1 MWLQNSII
9 WTWHSPC
16 AADNIRAERSDNY
29 GRFLSHTPLT
39 ALACPS
45 PISHGVGPFRRAA
58 LMQGFQR
65 GKIIC
70 WKLRGMGCSL
80 EKKASASLSVIIL
93 KCLSEV
99 VSPEHFPEKT
109 QILYWVEWGPEFWDT
124 MVQFSLWNNSWN
136 TMKLDTYHCPA
147 SKNLIISLGFYYIFA
162 VEIGRKYSWWQMQCL
177 KANCKHFLLHVSI
190 RSPN

>member
-9 WTWHSPC
+9 WTWYSPC

-29 GRFLSHTPLT
+29 GRFAPHTPLT

-80 EKKASASLSVIIL
+80 EKKASALLSVIIL
-93 KCLSEV
+93 KLFFWGCQHWALSRENPNTLLGRMETRV
-99 VSPEHFPEKT
+99 LGYP
-109 QILYWVEWGPEFWDT
+109 G
-124 MVQFSLWNNSWN
+124 FSFLFGI
-136 TMKLDTYHCPA
+136 THETPLKLDTYHCPA
-147 SKNLIISLGFYYIFA
+147 TKNLISLVFYYIFA

-177 KANCKHFLLHVSI
+177 KADCVHFLLHVSVG
-190 RSPN
+190 SPN